1 MCGIM
6 REGENMSL
14 EAIRKVTEV
23 EKLMLERKAA
33 AEAEAR
39 QILSDAENRGNLL
52 LQKVRD
58 EFAAEGNACLK
69 EAESQA
75 EAKAAEI
82 QKRVLEESDALRK
95 AAEKHLDEAVEFIV
109 GRVVNQ

>member
-39 QILSDAENRGNLL
+39 QILSDAENRGIRL
-52 LQKVRD
+52 LQQVRD
-58 EFAAEGNACLK
+58 ESAEEGNACLK

-109 GRVVNQ
+109 GRVVKQ